1 LPSIPHDDSE
11 TVLIDQQQ
19 KIAQIGVS
27 DYIDQIADCRGPR
40 QRVITQPRPGTDIP
54 LPTGWRRAD
63 YTDWLGKPTMPTP
76 SEAKSDGLTHPGR
89 GTLKWQIAARPL
101 TVY

>member
-1 LPSIPHDDSE
+1 MSAS
-11 TVLIDQQQ
+11 
-19 KIAQIGVS
+19 GVDVS
-27 DYIDQIADCRGPR
+27 RKSAYG
-40 QRVITQPRPGTDIP
+40 PGTVIS

-63 YTDWLGKPTMPTP
+63 YTDWLGKPHGAGA

-89 GTLKWQIAARPL
+89 RRLKWQIAARPL